1 MFSSAVWDAT
11 PYLVSIATFAAYVL
25 SGHELKTST
34 AFTAIA
40 LFASLS
46 PPDA

>member
-40 LFASLS
+40 LFVFPS
-46 PPDA
+46 PSHA